1 MAVKPWEGLR
11 FVSKIEIAPGPGNKE
26 VRVLFEEEQEIGN
39 MGGSGSYVT
48 ATFRKLH
55 LTNETIK
62 IHHDYP
68 DDFKKLTVHFH
79 GDKARAYNAY
89 QALQC
94 RVSDDWEDVTE
105 EDDDDFGL

>member
-1 MAVKPWEGLR
+1 MSGKPWESLR
-11 FVSKIEIAPGPGNKE
+11 FASKIEILPSPGSIGVFVSLEEDKE
-26 VRVLFEEEQEIGN
+26 YIQFS
-39 MGGSGSYVT
+39 MGRSHIIT
-48 ATFRKLH
+48 QDRKLR
-55 LTNETIK
+55 LTDEK
-62 IHHDYP
+62 VVFHYDYP

-105 EDDDDFGL
+105 EDDD